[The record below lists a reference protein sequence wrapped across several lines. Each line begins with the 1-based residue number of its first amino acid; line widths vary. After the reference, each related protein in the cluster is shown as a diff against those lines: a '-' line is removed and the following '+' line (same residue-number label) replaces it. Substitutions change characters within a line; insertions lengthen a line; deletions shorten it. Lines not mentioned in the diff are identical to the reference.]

1 MTLTYNEFKKQYKT
15 LFLKAFNQSR
25 SLPFGNLKTI
35 SSGNAEW
42 DTLVDFEEL
51 HPTYTQ
57 KLDCYEQWITIFPAN
72 KTSDSN
78 RSYFG
83 R

>member
-1 MTLTYNEFKKQYKT
+1 MALTYNEFKKQYKT
-15 LFLKAFNQSR
+15 LFLKAFNQSGR
-25 SLPFGNLKTI
+25 VESI
-35 SSGNAEW
+35 QEW
-42 DTLVDFEEL
+42 DALVDFEEL
-51 HPTYTQ
+51 YPTYTQ
-57 KLDCYEQWITIFPAN
+57 KLDCYEEWITIFPAN

>member
-1 MTLTYNEFKKQYKT
+1 MTLTYEEFKKQYKA
-15 LFLKAFNQSR
+15 LFLKAFDQTR
-25 SLPFGNLKTI
+25 SPSI
-35 SSGNAEW
+35 DHW

-51 HPTYTQ
+51 HPTYTE
-57 KLDCYEQWITIFPAN
+57 KLDCYEEWITIFPAN

-78 RSYFG
+78 RAYFG